1 MPDDYRI
8 GRLNGR
14 FVVSWWVDG
23 KRKRYRLDALTA
35 KDAEREAI
43 DVIRREV
50 VSTAPVTIETLW
62 NLYRDEKQGRR
73 VADAM
78 KFEWKAIG
86 PHFGHLRPEQITVET
101 CRAYVRKR
109 RSTMLE
115 RGKDKPARPVH
126 DGTIW
131 TELGHLRTVL
141 VWAADKKH
149 LIPRAPDIERPAK
162 PSAKDRWL
170 TDAEI
175 AKLLDAKAEA
185 HIKLAILIM
194 LSTAA
199 RVGAVLELG
208 WDRVDFDNGVINLRT
223 TDTGPRKGRAIVPMN
238 AGLRAA
244 LSSAKSMAMSSYV
257 IEWGGPRYDE
267 AGNEIPIKSIKTG
280 FNAAVA
286 DAGLKGVSPHV
297 LRHTA
302 AVHLAVAGTPMSR
315 IAQYLGHS
323 STAVTERVYARFA
336 PEHLQE
342 EANILDFTRKPKLV
356 QNGN

>member
-14 FVVSWWVDG
+14 FVISWWVDG
-23 KRKRYRLDALTA
+23 KRKRYRLDALTP
-35 KDAEREAI
+35 KDAEREAL
-43 DVIRREV
+43 DVIRKEV
-50 VSTAPVTIETLW
+50 VSTGPATVETLW
-62 NLYRDEKQGRR
+62 NLYREEKKGRR

-86 PHFGHLRPEQITVET
+86 PHFGHLRPDQITVET
-101 CRAYVRKR
+101 CRAYTRKR
-109 RSTMLE
+109 QATMLP
-115 RGKDKPARPVH
+115 RGKDKPPRPVH

-149 LIPRAPDIERPAK
+149 LIAKAPDIERPAK

-170 TDAEI
+170 TDSEI
-175 AKLLDAKAEA
+175 TKLLDAKAEA

-199 RVGAVLELG
+199 RVGAVLDLT
-208 WDRVDFDNGVINLRT
+208 WDRVDFDSGVINLRT
-223 TDTGPRKGRAIVPMN
+223 SDTGPRKGRAIVPMN
-238 AGLRAA
+238 SGLKAA
-244 LSSAKSMAMSSYV
+244 LSTAKSMAMSSFV

-267 AGNEIPIKSIKTG
+267 DGNEIPVKSIKTG

-286 DAGLKGVSPHV
+286 DAGLTGVSPHV

-302 AVHLAVAGTPMSR
+302 AVHLAVAGAPMSR

-336 PEHLQE
+336 PEHLRE
-342 EANILDFTRKPKLV
+342 EANILDFTQKPKRV
-356 QNGN
+356 RNGN